1 MGAKNTGAD
10 ILPEEKMLNG
20 TAYSQDEYSADDV
33 LVKFICTE
41 LIIEYELSEEFHPQL
56 CRWVVD
62 VLNSA
67 DSRQDIIRIM
77 LATKIQKAY
86 ELLSGKF
93 H

>member
-1 MGAKNTGAD
+1 MGAKNIGAD
-10 ILPEEKMLNG
+10 FLPEEKMLYG
-20 TAYSQDEYSADDV
+20 TEYSQDEYNDDDV
-33 LVKFICTE
+33 LIKFICTE
-41 LIIEYELSEEFHPQL
+41 LIIEYELSEEFHSQL

-67 DSRQDIIRIM
+67 DSRHDIIRIM
-77 LATKIQKAY
+77 LATKIQRAY